1 MSDIYTIGIDLAKSV
16 FQLCAF
22 DKTGKK
28 LINRSLKRN
37 QVIKF
42 LSNIAPCLIGMEAC
56 SSSHY
61 WAREIKKLGHEVK
74 LMPPQ
79 YVKPYVKTNKNDMAD
94 AEAICE
100 AVRRPTMRFVS
111 VKSEEQQALLLLHRE
126 REGVIRDRTALINR
140 IRASLQ
146 EFGVSV
152 PAGRFQLRK
161 WFREG
166 FSLVEHKLPKLL
178 VEHISLMQTRLRE
191 LEQYAEYLDKQI
203 DLTSEVSDECQK
215 VRQIPGVGRLTSS
228 ALIASIGDAKAFSSG
243 RQLSAWMGLVPSQHS
258 SGGKSLLLG
267 ISKRGDTYLRRMFIH
282 GARAVIR
289 HLKEGKPFFEW
300 VTSLLKRMHKNKV
313 IVALANKLVRIS
325 WAILAKEESF
335 NVGRTY

>member
-22 DKTGKK
+22 DKAGKK
-28 LINRSLKRN
+28 LVNRALRRN

-56 SSSHY
+56 ASSHY
-61 WAREIKKLGHEVK
+61 WAREIRKLGHEVR

-166 FSLVEHKLPKLL
+166 FSLVEYQLPKLL
-178 VEHISLMQTRLRE
+178 VGHIKLMQTRLRE
-191 LEQYAEYLDKQI
+191 IEQYVEYLDTQI
-203 DLTSEVSDECQK
+203 DLASEVSDECQK
-215 VRQIPGVGRLTSS
+215 VRGIPGVGRLTSS
-228 ALIASIGDAKAFSSG
+228 ALVASIGDAKAFSSG

-282 GARAVIR
+282 GARAVMR
-289 HLKEGKPFFEW
+289 HLKEGKPFFGW

-325 WAILAKEESF
+325 WAVLAKEENFS
-335 NVGRTY
+335 VERTY

>member
-1 MSDIYTIGIDLAKSV
+1 MSEIYIIGIDLAKTV

-22 DKTGKK
+22 DRTGKK
-28 LINRSLKRN
+28 LINRSLRRN

-42 LSNIAPCLIGMEAC
+42 LSNIEPCLVGMEAC
-56 SSSHY
+56 GSSHY
-61 WAREIKKLGHEVK
+61 WAREIEKLGHEVK

-79 YVKPYVKTNKNDMAD
+79 YVKPYVKTNKNDSAD

-166 FSLVEHKLPKLL
+166 FGSVEEQLPKLL
-178 VEHISLMQTRLRE
+178 VNHIKSMQKRLVD
-191 LEQYAEYLDKQI
+191 LEQYVEELDIQI
-203 DLTSEVSDECQK
+203 DMASQTSDECRK
-215 VRQIPGVGRLTSS
+215 VREIPGVGRLTSS
-228 ALIASIGDAKAFSSG
+228 ALVASIGDAKAFSSG
-243 RQLSAWMGLVPSQHS
+243 RQLAAWLGLVPSQHS

-289 HLKEGKPFFEW
+289 HMKEGKPFYEW

-313 IVALANKLVRIS
+313 IVALANKLVRIA
-325 WAILAKEESF
+325 WAVLVKEKSF
-335 NVGRTY
+335 SA